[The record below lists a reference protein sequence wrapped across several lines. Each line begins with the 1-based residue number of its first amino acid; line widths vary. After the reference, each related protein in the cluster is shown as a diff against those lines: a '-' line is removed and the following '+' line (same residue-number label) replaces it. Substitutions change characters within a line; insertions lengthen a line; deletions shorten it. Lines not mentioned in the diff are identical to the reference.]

1 MYSPMTKKKER
12 DFSSIEG
19 EVKFL
24 RNQNTGLRGYNAQL
38 QKKIKFLRLRVEVM
52 EKERQEKK
60 PFWKRIFGR

>member
-1 MYSPMTKKKER
+1 MYSPMTKKKES
-12 DFSSIEG
+12 DFSSIED

-38 QKKIKFLRLRVEVM
+38 QKKIMFLRLRVEVM

>member
-1 MYSPMTKKKER
+1 MTKKKER
-12 DFSSIEG
+12 DFTSIED

-38 QKKIKFLRLRVEVM
+38 QKKIMFLRLRVEVM

>member
-1 MYSPMTKKKER
+1 MTKKKER
-12 DFSSIEG
+12 NFPSIED

-38 QKKIKFLRLRVEVM
+38 QKKIMFLRLRVEVM
-52 EKERQEKK
+52 ERERQEKK